1 MAVTIILAMGMRRIL
16 NHEGLVKKLL
26 VAETLGSVT
35 VICTDKTGTL
45 TEGRMRVTHIDFID
59 ANAAL
64 LTMVYCNNQDGPVEI
79 ALWQYATRHSP
90 EDPKIN
96 AE

>member
-1 MAVTIILAMGMRRIL
+1 MW
-16 NHEGLVKKLL
+16 
-26 VAETLGSVT
+26 
-35 VICTDKTGTL
+35 
-45 TEGRMRVTHIDFID
+45 VTHIDFTD
-59 ANAAL
+59 ANASL
-64 LTMVYCNNQDGPVEI
+64 LTIVCCNNQDEPVEI